1 MKSGKYQVLSESE
14 IRTIH
19 EHSMRVLSETGIRVV
34 VKKMR
39 GILRD
44 IGCTVDEE
52 TKIVKFPPHVVEQYR
67 KKAPREFVMCGC
79 DPSFERLISPDT
91 RVYSGLSTAINM
103 YDLETGEYRPSTLKD
118 VVDHIVLIDYMDNVH
133 TNQMDIWPNDIPMQT
148 IHVETMRQWAL
159 NCKKPYTLGSY
170 GVMATTDMM
179 HMLSLIMGGMD
190 TIKKK
195 HPFNAIISVQSPLST
210 AHLQVEGLMIMAQ
223 NGQPCIMAPEA
234 MAGTT
239 APVTLAGLLVQHNAE
254 IIAHVV
260 MAQAV
265 NAGAPVFYG
274 TVSTIAE
281 MRRGT
286 VALGAIETGMI
297 SAASAQMA
305 NFYDLPCRAVAGCTE
320 SKTIDV
326 QCGTERAQSIMLAA
340 MGGANYITCVGTLE
354 SSTAA
359 AHELTVID
367 NEIIGMVER
376 ALRGIEVNENSM
388 ALDVIQ
394 NVGPDGN
401 YLMQEHT
408 QRNFRTEHFIP
419 KLADREKRDIWEKGG
434 KRDMAVRAR
443 EEAKKIL
450 AKHKLKDIDRKL
462 AKELDDFVKS
472 VAARSL
478 DEFYAAEWEA

>member
-1 MKSGKYQVLSESE
+1 MKSSRYQVLSANE
-14 IRTIH
+14 ITAIH
-19 EHSMRVLSETGIRVV
+19 NGSLQLLSETGIRVV

-39 GILRD
+39 DLLRD
-44 IGCTVDEE
+44 IGCAVDDAS
-52 TKIVKFPPHVVEQYR
+52 KIVKFPPPVVEEYR
-67 KKAPREFVMCGC
+67 KKAPREFVMCGR
-79 DPSFERLISPDT
+79 DPSYERLISPDT

-103 YDLETGEYRPSTLKD
+103 YDLEDGSYRPATLKD
-118 VVDHIVLIDYMDNVH
+118 VIDHIVLIDYMDNIS

-148 IHVETMRQWAL
+148 IHVETMRAWAL
-159 NCKKPYTLGSY
+159 NCRKPYTLGAY
-170 GVMATTDMM
+170 GVLATHDMM
-179 HMLSLIMGGMD
+179 YMLEMIMGGADM
-190 TIKKK
+190 IKTK
-195 HPFNAIISVQSPLST
+195 HPFNNIISVQSPLST
-210 AHLQVEGLMIMAQ
+210 AHLQIEGLMIVAGK
-223 NGQPCIMAPEA
+223 GQPLILAPEA

-254 IIAHVV
+254 ILAHVI

-265 NAGAPVFYG
+265 NPGTPVFYG

-305 NFYDLPCRAVAGCTE
+305 SHYNIPCRAVAGCTE
-320 SKTIDV
+320 SKTMDI
-326 QCGTERAQSIMLAA
+326 QCGIEREQTIMLAA

-367 NEIIGMVER
+367 NEIIAMVER
-376 ALRGIEVNENSM
+376 ALRGIEVNDSSM
-388 ALDVIQ
+388 ALDVIKS
-394 NVGPDGN
+394 VGPDGN

-408 QRNFRTEHFIP
+408 QKNFRSEHFIP
-419 KLADREKRDIWEKGG
+419 KLADREKRDLWEKGG
-434 KRDMAVRAR
+434 RRDMLVRAR
-443 EEAKKIL
+443 EEAKKVL
-450 AKHKLKDIDRKL
+450 AKHRERDVDVKLR
-462 AKELDDFVKS
+462 KELDDFVKS

>member
-1 MKSGKYQVLSESE
+1 MKGGTYQVLSDSE
-14 IRTIH
+14 INAIDEGSLRL
-19 EHSMRVLSETGIRVV
+19 LSEVGIRVT

-39 GILRD
+39 DILRD
-44 IGCTVDEE
+44 IGCTVDENS
-52 TKIVKFPPHVVEQYR
+52 KIVKFPHGVVEEYR
-67 KKAPREFVMCGC
+67 KKAPGEFIMCGR
-79 DPSFERLISPDT
+79 DPSWERLISTDT

-103 YDLETGEYRPSTLKD
+103 YDLDDGTYRPTTLKD
-118 VVDHIVLIDYMDNVH
+118 TVDHIVLIDYLDNIH

-148 IHVETMRQWAL
+148 IHVETMRRWAL
-159 NCKKPYTLGSY
+159 NCKKPYTLGAY
-170 GVMATTDMM
+170 GVMATKDML

-190 TIKKK
+190 TIRDR
-195 HPFNAIISVQSPLST
+195 HPFNVIVSVQSPLST
-210 AHLQVEGLMIMAQ
+210 AHPQIEGLMIMAEQ
-223 NGQPCIMAPEA
+223 GQPVILAPEA

-254 IIAHVV
+254 ILAHIV

-265 NAGAPVFYG
+265 NPGTPVFYG

-286 VALGAIETGMI
+286 VALGAVETGMI
-297 SAASAQMA
+297 SAASARMA
-305 NFYDLPCRAVAGCTE
+305 RHYGIPCRAVAGCTE
-320 SKTIDV
+320 SKTLDM
-326 QCGTERAQSIMLAA
+326 QCGIERQQTIMLAA

-359 AHELTVID
+359 AHELTLID

-376 ALRGIEVNENSM
+376 ALRGIEVNEVTM
-388 ALDVIQ
+388 AMDVIRE
-394 NVGPDGN
+394 VGPDGN

-408 QRNFRTEHFIP
+408 QKNFRSEHFIP
-419 KLADREKRDIWEKGG
+419 KLADREKRDLWEKGG
-434 KRDMAVRAR
+434 CKDMVARAR

-450 AKHKLKDIDRKL
+450 SKHRERDIDPKL
-462 AKELDDFVKS
+462 AKELDEYVKS

-478 DEFYAAEWEA
+478 DDFYAAEWE